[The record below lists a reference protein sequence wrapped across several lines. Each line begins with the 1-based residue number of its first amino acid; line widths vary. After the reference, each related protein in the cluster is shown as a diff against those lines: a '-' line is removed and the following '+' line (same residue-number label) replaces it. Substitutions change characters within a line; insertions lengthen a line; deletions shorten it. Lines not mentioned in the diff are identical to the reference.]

1 MSGTPA
7 PPATPQDSTAPATP
21 APPRPGVDAPLVVLV
36 GPPGAGK
43 STVAAA
49 LGTRLGAAVRD
60 TDADVEAAAG
70 TSVADVFLYSGEP
83 AFRELERHAVV
94 AALAEHRGVLALGG
108 GAPVDPV
115 TRDRL
120 QGQRVVFLD
129 VGLAAAARRIG
140 MDAPRPM
147 LLDAPRATWTRLMD
161 ERRPVY
167 TGLAAA
173 VVMTTALD
181 PAEVVDAVLAAF
193 PDLSSTAADRQVGAP

>member
-1 MSGTPA
+1 VSGITSPS
-7 PPATPQDSTAPATP
+7 Q
-21 APPRPGVDAPLVVLV
+21 PRPGVDAPLLVLV

-43 STVAAA
+43 STVATA
-49 LGTRLGAAVRD
+49 LGARLGVAVRD
-60 TDADVEAAAG
+60 TDADIEASTG
-70 TSVADVFLYSGEP
+70 TSIPDLFLYSGEP

-108 GAPVDPV
+108 GAPVDPL
-115 TRDRL
+115 TRGRL
-120 QGQRVVFLD
+120 QGHRVVFLD

-147 LLDAPRATWTRLMD
+147 LLDAPRATWSRLMD

-167 TGLAAA
+167 TELAAA

-181 PAEVVDAVLAAF
+181 PDQVADAVLAAF
-193 PDLSSTAADRQVGAP
+193 GDLAVAGAADLEVIRP